1 MRWPGSLRFSGDRQA
16 RDDGRSTA
24 PMSAGGVVRAKV
36 DVAIVYPQRA
46 DAAAAAVLRRLLE
59 VAAENL
65 EGAMLGEDPEF
76 LHQLRIAVR
85 RSRTVQRQLKGVF
98 PALELPGLRGDFRW
112 LQRATG
118 EARDLDVHAEEFTQ
132 LAELVPAGLRPALE
146 PLRVTVEI
154 RRVGARERLA
164 ATLRSAR
171 LQELIADWERLL
183 ESLVEL
189 PLDDRPSARRSI
201 GGVVGERSLK
211 VYEEVIA
218 IGEAIGP
225 EDPAAAYHALRK
237 KGKELRYLLELFG
250 ARLFD
255 PEVVDPLLRSLK
267 DLQELLGRH
276 QDREVQVAMIQT
288 LAPDVAQMP
297 GGPAA
302 CLAMGVLVERLA
314 DDERAARREFAE
326 RFVRFA
332 DDEQRRRVAEA
343 FAGVTDGTA
352 TG

>member
-1 MRWPGSLRFSGDRQA
+1 
-16 RDDGRSTA
+16 
-24 PMSAGGVVRAKV
+24 MSAGEVVRAKV
-36 DVAIVYPQRA
+36 DVAIVYPQRS
-46 DAAAAAVLRRLLE
+46 DA
-59 VAAENL
+59 AAENL

-85 RSRTVQRQLKGVF
+85 RTRAVQRQLKGVF

-118 EARDLDVHAEEFTQ
+118 EARDLDVDVEEFTQ
-132 LAELVPAGLRPALE
+132 LSERVPPRLRPALE
-146 PLRVTVEI
+146 PLRVTLEI
-154 RRVGARERLA
+154 RRGVARERLA
-164 ATLRSAR
+164 ATLGSTR

-189 PLDDRPSARRSI
+189 PVDDRPSARRSI
-201 GGVVGERSLK
+201 GGLVGERSLT
-211 VYEEVIA
+211 VYGQILA
-218 IGEAIGP
+218 MGEAIGP
-225 EDPAAAYHALRK
+225 EDPADSYHAVRK

-276 QDREVQVAMIQT
+276 QDREVQVSMIQT
-288 LAPDVAQMP
+288 LAPDVAQMD

-314 DDERAARREFAE
+314 DDERAARSEFAE
-326 RFVRFA
+326 RFVLLA
-332 DDEQRRRVAEA
+332 DDGQRRRVGEA
-343 FAGVTDGTA
+343 FAGVTDGTVA
-352 TG
+352 E

>member
-1 MRWPGSLRFSGDRQA
+1 
-16 RDDGRSTA
+16 
-24 PMSAGGVVRAKV
+24 MSAGGVARAKV

-65 EGAMLGEDPEF
+65 EGATLGEDPEF

-112 LQRATG
+112 WQRATG

-132 LAELVPAGLRPALE
+132 LTELVPVGQRAALE
-146 PLRVTVEI
+146 PLRVILEI
-154 RRVGARERLA
+154 HRGAARDRLA

-183 ESLVEL
+183 EL
-189 PLDDRPSARRSI
+189 PVDDRPSARRSI
-201 GGVVGERSLK
+201 GGLVGERSLA
-211 VYEEVIA
+211 VYEQIVA
-218 IGEAIGP
+218 MGEAIGP
-225 EDPAAAYHALRK
+225 EDPADRYHAVRK

-250 ARLFD
+250 TRLFD
-255 PEVVDPLLRSLK
+255 PEVVEPLLRSLK

-314 DDERAARREFAE
+314 DDERAARSEFAE
-326 RFVRFA
+326 RFA
-332 DDEQRRRVAEA
+332 LLAEDAQRRRVAEA
-343 FAGVTDGTA
+343 FAGVTDGSA
-352 TG
+352 AG